1 METMAKT
8 IGRKKMTNSGGG
20 VCILTCIA
28 ALLALCSASGDY
40 LKGMLYSQF
49 FSRQVYEMKFDLEKY
64 LYNSSS
70 CIEIAV
76 FALVMMFWAF
86 SAAKFKRMGKA
97 FGWINIIMSPVLCI
111 YPAIRLK
118 YMLGDNYSDFFNL
131 YFKTQYDSDKFV
143 GVGLLS
149 ETAFPIMA
157 GLLLIISGIIV
168 LARVGGED
176 FVAEVPRG
184 GKKEKAQPVST
195 NNNNVSVPENNE
207 QESSAFGFGENT
219 QSVQGLTGET
229 KPATYGASNDAP
241 ANNDSFYQPAA
252 SDGADSGD
260 MRPKRPSV
268 KLCPKCG
275 ELVGDDELFCSN
287 CGYRM

>member
-1 METMAKT
+1 MKVMVTMAKT

-20 VCILTCIA
+20 VCLMTCIA
-28 ALLALCSASGDY
+28 ALLALCSAADDY
-40 LKGMLYSQF
+40 LPGLLYTQF
-49 FSRQVYEMKFDLEKY
+49 FSRQVYDMSFNLEDF
-64 LYNSSS
+64 LYRNSSYIS
-70 CIEIAV
+70 VAV

-97 FGWINIIMSPVLCI
+97 FGWVNIFMSPVLCI
-111 YPAIRLK
+111 YPALK
-118 YMLGDNYSDFFNL
+118 LYDILGTDFFDK
-131 YFKTQYDSDKFV
+131 YFKTNYDSDKFV
-143 GVGLLS
+143 GAAALAKVG
-149 ETAFPIMA
+149 FPLIA
-157 GLLLIISGIIV
+157 GLLLILSGIVV

-195 NNNNVSVPENNE
+195 DNNISVPENNE

-229 KPATYGASNDAP
+229 KPATYNEAP
-241 ANNDSFYQPAA
+241 VNTGTFYQPEAPA
-252 SDGADSGD
+252 VDTSD

-287 CGYRM
+287 CGFRM